1 MSSPSECPKLVNRQ
15 EDISCENKLYK
26 MKSSHTDK
34 AVESTQKFPKAN
46 ANVSG
51 EAQSENIGSKKQSR
65 RAISTEKLVTD
76 ASKSRSSS
84 SNDREDESKEDGSLS
99 NGASVDEPSSTT
111 EGHLDSISRS
121 EKIEAYHAL
130 PAKFGSIPSLPQNS
144 SNGLKTSMRK
154 VVQQFISSKQLKCN
168 PSVHGDE
175 TGKYKVIFKYV
186 FFPLLI
192 VSNVIDQY
200 QFCFYTVSLTGIV
213 SI

>member
-1 MSSPSECPKLVNRQ
+1 
-15 EDISCENKLYK
+15 

-46 ANVSG
+46 ANASG

-76 ASKSRSSS
+76 ASKSKSSS